1 MTRGGLSY
9 SRLKFKFMTDLPP
22 YLYLFVP
29 YRAYCY
35 RIHEE
40 SIDYLSCGKKNVN
53 VLFILENYYEL
64 FILFIEIYALYII
77 DTVCKYLLFM
87 H

>member
-1 MTRGGLSY
+1 
-9 SRLKFKFMTDLPP
+9 MTDLPP

-77 DTVCKYLLFM
+77 DTVCKYLLLM